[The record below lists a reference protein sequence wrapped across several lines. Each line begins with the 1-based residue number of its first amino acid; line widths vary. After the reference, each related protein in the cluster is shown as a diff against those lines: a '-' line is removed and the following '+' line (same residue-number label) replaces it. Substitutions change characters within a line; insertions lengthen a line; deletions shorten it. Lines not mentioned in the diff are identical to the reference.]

1 MTAILTPVIIYKY
14 CSFNVVMVVARWNL
28 ILSLS
33 LTRTLNENVKNK
45 PVSNFIDKNQVY
57 LKYPLTSVSTA
68 KQISID
74 FIKQHY
80 IKIKLMNIILKY
92 KYVLSCLLHIIKN
105 EQLSIQAHTDFKSYC
120 KIIWYIQF

>member
-57 LKYPLTSVSTA
+57 LK
-68 KQISID
+68 
-74 FIKQHY
+74 
-80 IKIKLMNIILKY
+80 
-92 KYVLSCLLHIIKN
+92 
-105 EQLSIQAHTDFKSYC
+105 
-120 KIIWYIQF
+120 